1 MFHSVQDMNITGTT
15 YCNCMVN
22 SLYFMHC
29 NILHTKVD
37 NDKYDNIIEEDS
49 YEYTGSVAQAG
60 GGAKK
65 IISNPIVQLAVVATI
80 AVYAPAFLANI
91 SGGAI
96 AKGSLLSRAIVS
108 DYFPSMSSRISGIGV
123 IGIEKKIKEKSC
135 RDSGASEFINPNS
148 NSKTEVALTYTCTA
162 FFVG

>member
-1 MFHSVQDMNITGTT
+1 MENRIVKIYNKIV
-15 YCNCMVN
+15 Y
-22 SLYFMHC
+22 
-29 NILHTKVD
+29 
-37 NDKYDNIIEEDS
+37 DKYDNIIEEDS

-96 AKGSLLSRAIVS
+96 AKGSLLSRAIISVGTS
-108 DYFPSMSSRISGIGV
+108 LFLSLSRKLCLS
-123 IGIEKKIKEKSC
+123 
-135 RDSGASEFINPNS
+135 P
-148 NSKTEVALTYTCTA
+148 
-162 FFVG
+162 